1 MLFKKRNTWALDLPR
16 ETADMLLELG
26 KALDIEVE
34 DLGPGLEVSTIKVVL
49 PEQKMLKLAATF
61 NVRPYKH
68 A

>member
-16 ETADMLLELG
+16 ETADLLLELCQ
-26 KALDIEVE
+26 ALDIEVE
-34 DLGPGLEVSTIKVVL
+34 DLGPGLAVTTVKVVL
-49 PEQKMLKLAATF
+49 PEQKMLGLAAAF

>member
-16 ETADMLLELG
+16 EMADTLIQLCR
-26 KALDIEVE
+26 ALDIEIE
-34 DLGPGLEVSTIKVVL
+34 DLGPGLEVCTVKVVL
-49 PEQKMLKLAATF
+49 PEQKMLRLAAQF